1 MQGFSQGRCLR
12 RNGQRTRRGWR
23 AIELDPG
30 LTLHEGEKEGRLGG
44 DMSHA
49 DVQNNEGL
57 ASLSGP

>member
-1 MQGFSQGRCLR
+1 MRK
-12 RNGQRTRRGWR
+12 NGQRTRRGWR
-23 AIELDPG
+23 AIELDQG

-49 DVQNNEGL
+49 DVPNNEGL